1 MKSFSGHPFGSAAVD
16 QSSSHFDDQ
25 SPLFAR
31 HELKPVWLELDE
43 IKANLER
50 AYRPGEEK

>member
-25 SPLFAR
+25 SPLFTR

-43 IKANLER
+43 IKSNLER